1 MGDQGPTNLQ
11 FHKYV
16 QSFREELLPSV
27 VSNWDSLLI
36 AVQKEIGDMGN
47 YFYKMHPFIN
57 FATEADKVLKINEA
71 DVIAA
76 GKNQFALGT
85 QSGAAWLIRTSAKV

>member
-1 MGDQGPTNLQ
+1 
-11 FHKYV
+11 
-16 QSFREELLPSV
+16 
-27 VSNWDSLLI
+27 
-36 AVQKEIGDMGN
+36 MGN
-47 YFYKMHPFIN
+47 YFYKMHPFVN

-85 QSGAAWLIRTSAKV
+85 QRGAARLIRTSAKV